1 MAEEAEDAFFF
12 NLFDEPEPHIAGIPI
27 APPLM
32 GADGQPFVIPADLA
46 RSLVRGEDAPIKM
59 PPLPLEG
66 DDALPGWKF
75 PVPLLRRDPSL
86 SKNTPSALQSRL
98 AELSALALAAEQRHR
113 LRMLELDSQRRA
125 AELQFAEEQ
134 RRTAQ
139 EQCAVEEALRRVEQQ
154 RREREEQRRRQAEK
168 QAAAQAAQGGA
179 AASPVTKGGPS
190 TFPLLVDRS
199 PGECSVSGEE
209 CGCGVCL
216 ERARDAL
223 LAPCGHVA
231 LCLPCAEGIR
241 DSRNPE
247 CPFCRQKVTA
257 VYKLFVV

>member
-1 MAEEAEDAFFF
+1 MAEEAEDEYF

-27 APPLM
+27 APPLL

-59 PPLPLEG
+59 PPRPLEG
-66 DDALPGWKF
+66 DDALPGCRF

-113 LRMLELDSQRRA
+113 LRLLELDSLRRA

-154 RREREEQRRRQAEK
+154 RKEREEQRRRQAQE
-168 QAAAQAAQGGA
+168 QAACARSGA
-179 AASPVTKGGPS
+179 AGSPVTKGGPS
-190 TFPLLVDRS
+190 AFPLLVDRS